1 MLLPAGIPSSRP
13 MFSLFLAAVIAVLA
27 PVAPQGDQKK
37 IPDDSVEI
45 ATTGC
50 LKGRVFTA
58 TQPSEDGLRR
68 GPNVTGRS
76 FRLTGKHDLM
86 EFVKT
91 HDGDLVEIVGL
102 VRKQSLRDNAPG
114 ARIGNTRIVVGAP
127 RSGDPMQSARQPISE
142 GIAVMD
148 ASSVRFLSDRCPLM
162 GGR

>member
-1 MLLPAGIPSSRP
+1 MST
-13 MFSLFLAAVIAVLA
+13 LARAVFIAVLLPIA
-27 PVAPQGDQKK
+27 ALAQAPQDPPPSQNPEEKK

-58 TQPSEDGLRR
+58 TQPREDFMRR

-76 FRLTGKHDLM
+76 FRLNGPRKLIDL
-86 EFVKT
+86 VKT

-102 VRKQSLRDNAPG
+102 VRKNDLRDTAPG
-114 ARIGNTRIVVGAP
+114 ARVGNTRVVIGAP
-127 RSGDPMQSARQPISE
+127 RSGDPMQSARTPISE

-148 ASSVRFLSDRCPLM
+148 ATSIRYLDDRCPIVL
-162 GGR
+162 R

>member
-1 MLLPAGIPSSRP
+1 MSTFSRALL
-13 MFSLFLAAVIAVLA
+13 IAVLLPIA
-27 PVAPQGDQKK
+27 AAAQAPQDPPPSQNPETKK

-58 TQPSEDGLRR
+58 TQPREDFMRR

-76 FRLTGKHDLM
+76 FRLNGPRKLIDL
-86 EFVKT
+86 VKT

-102 VRKQSLRDNAPG
+102 VRKNDLRDTAPG
-114 ARIGNTRIVVGAP
+114 ARVGNTRVVIGAP
-127 RSGDPMQSARQPISE
+127 RSGDPMQSARVPISE

-148 ASSVRFLSDRCPLM
+148 ATSIRYLDDRCPIVM
-162 GGR
+162 R

>member
-1 MLLPAGIPSSRP
+1 MLTLILAGLLALPLPSTALQGDERKIPS
-13 MFSLFLAAVIAVLA
+13 
-27 PVAPQGDQKK
+27 
-37 IPDDSVEI
+37 DSVEI

-102 VRKQSLRDNAPG
+102 VRKQSLRDNVPG
-114 ARIGNTRIVVGAP
+114 TRIGNTRVVIGAP
-127 RSGDPMQSARQPISE
+127 RSGDPMQSARVPVSE

-148 ASSVRFLSDRCPLM
+148 ASSVRFLSDSCPIV
-162 GGR
+162 R

>member
-1 MLLPAGIPSSRP
+1 MFTLILAGLLALPLPARG
-13 MFSLFLAAVIAVLA
+13 
-27 PVAPQGDQKK
+27 QEGDEKK
-37 IPDDSVEI
+37 IPADSVEI

-76 FRLTGKHDLM
+76 FRVTGKHDLM

-114 ARIGNTRIVVGAP
+114 ARIGNTRVVIGAP
-127 RSGDPMQSARQPISE
+127 RNGDPMQSARVPVSE

-148 ASSVRFLSDRCPLM
+148 ASSVRFLSDTCPIV
-162 GGR
+162 RR